1 MNSSPNLY
9 QQCREL
15 MDKPI
20 VSEAVDN
27 PEIITSLWQSD
38 WVRILL
44 VRNIDNPECT
54 TIEIESSLPLH
65 IQGEYKNIEDGLKTR
80 DLLNGMISTLEY
92 LLRLQEAGFTLD
104 IIGQDCMWTAYY
116 EFDSLPGE
124 KFFHQLIP

>member
-1 MNSSPNLY
+1 
-9 QQCREL
+9 